1 LKAVDTFLNDET
13 EVHIDVETVSAERLH
28 NENVFN
34 VYAYR
39 MKTDSYLDHER
50 IHFDNVPTIHQGTDF
65 VARMEKLMFDVSV
78 VLPDDVNFGYAW
90 GSNQISFNTI
100 GDPNII
106 LVHQD
111 PGNTRYDALTKVIN
125 FLASKLTYVKIQN
138 QFIPRTVVP

>member
-1 LKAVDTFLNDET
+1 MMSTLAM
-13 EVHIDVETVSAERLH
+13 H
-28 NENVFN
+28 
-34 VYAYR
+34 
-39 MKTDSYLDHER
+39 
-50 IHFDNVPTIHQGTDF
+50 G
-65 VARMEKLMFDVSV
+65 
-78 VLPDDVNFGYAW
+78 

-100 GDPNII
+100 GDPNVI